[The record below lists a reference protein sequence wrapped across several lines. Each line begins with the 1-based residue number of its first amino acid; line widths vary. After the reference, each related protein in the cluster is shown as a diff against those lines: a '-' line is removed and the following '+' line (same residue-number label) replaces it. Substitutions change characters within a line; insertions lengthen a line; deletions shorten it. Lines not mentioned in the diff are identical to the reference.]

1 MVSFSPR
8 PADGTVGAPS
18 NRLMAASANPQ
29 DDAERSLIVLKKIRL
44 NRRLWLSEALI
55 FIDNDENV
63 LAKGEVPLHR

>member
-1 MVSFSPR
+1 
-8 PADGTVGAPS
+8 
-18 NRLMAASANPQ
+18 MAASANPQ